1 MRVFQKIRDLLPGE
15 VSVQREAILFHEA
28 GLADI
33 IKHAIESTEQGMP
46 KECWGLTVEL
56 NVTLD
61 LAVPPLSESTDSQ

>member
-1 MRVFQKIRDLLPGE
+1 MLVFQKIRDIHPGDI
-15 VSVQREAILFHEA
+15 SVRREAILFHEA
-28 GLADI
+28 ALADI

-61 LAVPPLSESTDSQ
+61 LAVPPPSESTDSQ